1 MTARTEPA
9 KAGVLMVVGTC
20 SNAGKSVTVAAL
32 CRIFARR
39 GYRVAP
45 FKAQNMSLNA
55 GVTPEG
61 HEIARSTCVQ
71 AEAAGVA
78 PHVDMN
84 PVLLKPEAERRSQVV
99 LAGRPCGHVEA
110 IDWQARKDVFWREIT
125 ASLNRLRR
133 RFDVVILE
141 GAGSPAEI
149 NLAAGDVANLRV
161 AEYAQAPALLVGDID
176 RGGVFASLLG
186 TMMLLEPA
194 QRRLVKGFVI
204 NKLRGDPALVG
215 DGLEMLREQ
224 AFGVPTLGVVPFL
237 PDLGLAEEDSVAL
250 ESVSFDP
257 PAGPDEIDVA
267 VVRFPRIAN
276 FDDLDPLARE
286 PGVHLRWVDRGER
299 LGRPAAVILPG
310 TKSTLADL
318 EWLRSCGLAAA
329 AAEAAEAG
337 TQVIGL
343 CGGYQML
350 GLELEDPGGSE
361 AAPGSRSPG
370 LGLLPRRTVFAA
382 EKRTRLARA
391 RCLPTTGAL
400 AELAGLEVRGYEIHM
415 GTSEPTA
422 PGSPSLFQLEDGGAG
437 EPHLDGS
444 ADASGRIWGTYLHG
458 LFDNDA
464 FRHRWLA
471 GLGSIGEGLA
481 FDRQA
486 AYDRLA
492 DHVEAHLDVDAVERL
507 VRDGVEEGA

>member
-1 MTARTEPA
+1 MTVRNGAAEARA
-9 KAGVLMVVGTC
+9 LMVVGTC

-71 AEAAGVA
+71 AESAGVA

-99 LAGRPCGHVEA
+99 LAGRPCGHIEA
-110 IDWQARKDVFWREIT
+110 ANWQARKDVFWRQIT
-125 ASLNRLRR
+125 TSLDRLRR
-133 RFDVVILE
+133 RFDLVLFE

-149 NLAAGDVANLRV
+149 NLAAGDVSNLRV
-161 AEYAQAPALLVGDID
+161 AAYARAPALLVGDID

-186 TMMLLEPA
+186 TMMLLEPS

-204 NKLRGDPALVG
+204 NKLRGDPKLLG
-215 DGLEMLREQ
+215 DGLDMLRER

-250 ESVSFDP
+250 DSVSFDP
-257 PAGPDEIDVA
+257 PAGNCDVELA
-267 VVRFPRIAN
+267 VVRFPRISN
-276 FDDLDPLARE
+276 FDDLDPLMQE

-318 EWLRSCGLAAA
+318 EWLRSVGLASEIVA
-329 AAEAAEAG
+329 AAEAG
-337 TQVIGL
+337 TGVVGL

-350 GLELEDPGGSE
+350 GAELADPEGVE
-361 AAPGSRSPG
+361 AAPGSRAPG

-391 RCLPTTGAL
+391 RWL
-400 AELAGLEVRGYEIHM
+400 AAPGPLATLAGLEVRGYEIHM
-415 GTSEPTA
+415 GSSEPTA
-422 PGSPSLFQLEDGGAG
+422 PDSPSLLQLDADG
-437 EPHLDGS
+437 DGVPRQDGC
-444 ADASGRIWGTYLHG
+444 ADASGRIWGSYLHG
-458 LFDNDA
+458 LFDNDG
-464 FRHRWLA
+464 FRHAWLA
-471 GLGSIGEGLA
+471 GLGRAGEGRV

-492 DHVEAHLDVDAVERL
+492 DHFEAHLDLDAIEHMIRAGSG
-507 VRDGVEEGA
+507 DAP